1 MKRRVGDFAAF
12 GGTPAFPAPLH
23 VAQVNLPPWP
33 EVEASFRGIFE
44 RRYFAN
50 HGPLVRELE
59 ARLVELIGT
68 RHAVCVTNGTV
79 ALTVLAATLRAG
91 SEVIVPAFTF
101 PATVQ
106 ALSWAGLTPVLCDV
120 DPATHMVTEAT
131 LAPCITER
139 SSAILA
145 VHLWGRPCQP
155 ERLEAFAAKH
165 GLKLF
170 FDACHGIG
178 CSSGGRRIGSFGD
191 GEAFSF
197 HATKVVSGGE
207 GGCVTTRDDDIAARL
222 RTIRNF
228 HPSETFCAVPKR
240 MNGKMS
246 EAQAAMTLL
255 GLKHFSENVAAN
267 RRRYALFQRGLA
279 GIPGA
284 SLLEYPADD
293 SNNYQYIVLDID
305 AAKAGVE
312 RDVFLDL
319 LAAEN
324 VLCRRHFS
332 PGIHKMPPYR
342 NGVKDPGAF
351 AGTDQLCARLMQLPN
366 SQTMTET
373 DVETICDLIRSM
385 QLQAPAIRNARR
397 KSRP

>member
-1 MKRRVGDFAAF
+1 VKRRIGEWAAF
-12 GGTPAFPAPLH
+12 GGAPAFSAPLH
-23 VAQVNLPPWP
+23 VAQVNLPPWH

-59 ARLVELIGT
+59 GRLAELFGV

-79 ALTVLAATLRAG
+79 ALTVLAATLG
-91 SEVIVPAFTF
+91 LEGEVIVPAFTF

-106 ALSWAGLTPVLCDV
+106 AISWAGLTPVLCDV
-120 DPATHMVTEAT
+120 DPTTHMVTEDT
-131 LAPCITER
+131 LGPCITGR
-139 SSAILA
+139 TAAILA

-155 ERLEAFAAKH
+155 ERLESFAARH

-178 CSSGGRRIGSFGD
+178 GTCGGRRIGGFGD

-197 HATKVVSGGE
+197 HATKVVGGGE
-207 GGCVTTRDDDIAARL
+207 GGCVTTNDDDTAAKL

-228 HPSETFCAVPKR
+228 HPSETFCAVPMR

-255 GLKHFSENVAAN
+255 GLKYFAENVAAN
-267 RRRYALFQRGLA
+267 RRRYAFFQRGLA
-279 GIPGA
+279 GISGV
-284 SLLEYPADD
+284 SLLEYSADE
-293 SNNYQYIVLDID
+293 SNNYQYIVLEID
-305 AAKAGVE
+305 AAKAGLE
-312 RDVFLDL
+312 RDVFLEL

-332 PGIHKMPPYR
+332 PGIHRMPPYR
-342 NGVKDPGAF
+342 TGVKDPGMF
-351 AGTDQLCARLMQLPN
+351 TGTDHLCARVMQLPN
-366 SQTMTET
+366 SQTMTEA
-373 DVETICDLIRSM
+373 DVDAVCGLIRSI
-385 QLQAPAIRNARR
+385 QQQAPAIRDARGKPR
-397 KSRP
+397 S